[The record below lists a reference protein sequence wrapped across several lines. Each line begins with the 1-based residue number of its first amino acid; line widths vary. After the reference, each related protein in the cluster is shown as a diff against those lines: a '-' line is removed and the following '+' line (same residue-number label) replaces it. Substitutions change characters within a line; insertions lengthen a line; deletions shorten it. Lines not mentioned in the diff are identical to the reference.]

1 MDLIKDI
8 TRLAAA
14 AVLTAVT
21 LTASADDTYDNL
33 PFSMPQVATPS
44 IPNYTVSLT
53 DFGGKGDGK
62 TLNTEAFAKAIDH
75 LSKHGGGRLTV
86 PTGLWYTGPILLKSH
101 IELHLENG
109 ALVLFSSQRSD
120 YPLVD
125 SYYEGVKSQRCMS
138 PLSAFDAEDVAI
150 TGHGIFNGNGQHW
163 RPVKKGKMTEG
174 QWKELCKTGALNEK
188 ETVWYPNEII
198 RDVNEHSS
206 ERLAQAIKEN
216 TNEAWNAIHD
226 YLRPTLLSFIKC
238 KRVLLEN
245 ATFENSPSWNI
256 HPLMCSDVTI
266 KNITI
271 RNPWYAQNG
280 DGLDIESCKG
290 VVVKGCS
297 LDVGDDAICIKSGRD
312 KEGRDRGMP
321 TENVIISDCHVY
333 HGHGGFVIGSEM
345 SGGARNIMVR
355 RCQFIG
361 TDTGLRF
368 KSARGRGGVV
378 EKIYIDNVTMASIAK
393 EAITLDLYYS
403 INANG
408 KAIDKADETTPIFR
422 DININN
428 VACRGADRAMVFN
441 GLPEMPVK
449 DISISNST
457 FTTTQGATIDH
468 IDGLT
473 LNRVVFEQ
481 AQGEAITK
489 GGNVGKLTIK

>member
-1 MDLIKDI
+1 MHFLKKIA
-8 TRLAAA
+8 LMAAA
-14 AVLTAVT
+14 AMTTTAAGAANV
-21 LTASADDTYDNL
+21 DDTYDNL
-33 PFSMPQVATPS
+33 PFTMTQVATPS
-44 IPNYTVSLT
+44 IPDYTVSLS

-75 LSKHGGGRLTV
+75 LSEHGGGRLTV

-101 IELHLENG
+101 IELHLEDG
-109 ALVLFSSQRSD
+109 ATVLFSSQRSD

-125 SYYEGVKSQRCMS
+125 SYFEGVSSRRCMS
-138 PLSAFDAEDVAI
+138 PLSAFNAEDVAI
-150 TGHGIFNGNGQHW
+150 TGRGIFNGNGQHW
-163 RPVKKGKMTEG
+163 RPVKKAKLTEG
-174 QWKELCKTGALNEK
+174 QWKELCKTGALNENK
-188 ETVWYPNEII
+188 TVWYPTETI
-198 RDVNEHSS
+198 RDIDKHSS
-206 ERLAQAIKEN
+206 ERLEQARKEN
-216 TNEAWNAIHD
+216 TDEAWQAIHD
-226 YLRPTLLSFIKC
+226 YLRPALLSFIGC
-238 KRVLLEN
+238 KRILLEN
-245 ATFENSPSWNI
+245 ATFENSPGWNL
-256 HPLMCSDVTI
+256 HPLMCSDLTI
-266 KNITI
+266 RNVTI

-280 DGLDIESCKG
+280 DGLDLESCNR
-290 VVVKGCS
+290 VIVQGCS

-355 RCQFIG
+355 RCQFVG

-378 EKIYIDNVTMASIAK
+378 EKIYIDHVTMASIAK

-408 KAIDKADETTPIFR
+408 KAVGKADETTPVFR

-428 VACRGADRAMVFN
+428 VACRGAAKAMVFN

-449 DISISNST
+449 DISINNST

-473 LNRVVFEQ
+473 LNSVVIDQ

-489 GGNVGKLTIK
+489 GDNVGKLTIK